1 MPFPPCLFP
10 YQWVGQ
16 WYAGAR
22 NHPKCHLPPAGSKES
37 TCDKPWAWISSKL
50 PARNQH
56 MRPLPAS
63 HSTSNTTSEN
73 PSFAAFVTFSLR
85 LRLGYRI
92 VINCIFIDSNSTLFT
107 SFWYTPCQTSNVPAK
122 HCQVASLHYSLHAQ
136 QHFPRNNSVCKL
148 PNTKQKRCLYA
159 PTVGWPTMVSQRP
172 VSSRSIFFQ
181 ETCGTEPP

>member
-56 MRPLPAS
+56 MRLLPAS
-63 HSTSNTTSEN
+63 HSTSNTTCEN

-85 LRLGYRI
+85 PRLGYRI

-107 SFWYTPCQTSNVPAK
+107 IVFDTHRVKPQMYLPSIV
-122 HCQVASLHYSLHAQ
+122 
-136 QHFPRNNSVCKL
+136 KL
-148 PNTKQKRCLYA
+148 PPCTTHYMPNNIFLETTVFANCPTQSKKDAYA

-172 VSSRSIFFQ
+172 VSSCSIFFQ